1 MQFGCHALPAP
12 EGAGPKHG
20 TPTHYNPAV
29 RADRL
34 LMLVG
39 PLVVVVLIV
48 WLAGF
53 SGPDRPHAFAEALWV
68 LFTSAPLA
76 LCWLVAAFGYGW
88 PLRRWLLDE
97 GPDWAAIDMG
107 LGVAFMLIV
116 DAGLGALGIL
126 QQSGGFGAWVVVLIG
141 FGLVIAQL
149 RRVLRPSAMV
159 PWPAWAA
166 APAIAVLLLAVCS
179 APGWLWATEFGG
191 YDALS
196 YHLQLPKEWLALD
209 RIAPLDHNVYSYLPG
224 YVEAAYYHLAVLNG
238 DAIASVYACQ
248 LLHAGFT
255 LLTAALVGRIAW
267 RLGGRMVGAAAAAIV
282 LGTPWTVVAGSL
294 GYNDMVVAFLL
305 ATGLLVIQIAPPD
318 SLRRGAALGMLAAA
332 ACGAKLTAIGFV
344 AVPLGLL
351 MLAAVPPKRWLA
363 PAVGAVIAAVI
374 CLLPYLVRNW
384 VYSGNPVFPFATGL
398 LGLGHWTQQQAEIW
412 TSGHLPDLGLAG
424 RLGEAWNQLARFG
437 IGPNPDPA
445 VPWRPQ
451 WSLLPWL
458 AAGGLAAGLATPA
471 LRSRSWR
478 LAMVLA
484 VQLVFWLALTHIKSR
499 FMLPAVVPA
508 ALALAIGLEAIAARA
523 RPPVFAG
530 VLAAVTLA
538 WCCLPVV
545 ILLGERNRMPAA
557 MVGWGDVLTGNGLT
571 DSERPAL
578 ADAFPVVYVNHIL
591 APETRTLLVG
601 EATPLYYRGHVA
613 YQTTWD
619 RGPLSEVLRHS
630 DDPRQ
635 WMVGLREQ
643 GFTHLMVNPEMLE
656 LWENE
661 GWNDPLL
668 TAPRV
673 IDAAEQYADLEREF
687 PVGLRLYRLR

>member
-1 MQFGCHALPAP
+1 M
-12 EGAGPKHG
+12 
-20 TPTHYNPAV
+20 

-351 MLAAVPPKRWLA
+351 MLSRAQLGLQRQPGLSVRHGIARPGSLDATAGGDLDERTSARPGSCRPAGRGMEPACPLRHRAQPRSGGAVAAAMVSAAVAGRGRSRRGAGDARPALTVLA
-363 PAVGAVIAAVI
+363 AGNGAGSAA
-374 CLLPYLVRNW
+374 
-384 VYSGNPVFPFATGL
+384 GL
-398 LGLGHWTQQQAEIW
+398 LAGPDPHQVAVHASCRRPGGTGAGDRPRGHP
-412 TSGHLPDLGLAG
+412 SGRDPARRAQPHAGGDG
-424 RLGEAWNQLARFG
+424 RLGR
-437 IGPNPDPA
+437 
-445 VPWRPQ
+445 
-451 WSLLPWL
+451 
-458 AAGGLAAGLATPA
+458 
-471 LRSRSWR
+471 
-478 LAMVLA
+478 
-484 VQLVFWLALTHIKSR
+484 
-499 FMLPAVVPA
+499 
-508 ALALAIGLEAIAARA
+508 RA
-523 RPPVFAG
+523 
-530 VLAAVTLA
+530 
-538 WCCLPVV
+538 
-545 ILLGERNRMPAA
+545 
-557 MVGWGDVLTGNGLT
+557 
-571 DSERPAL
+571 
-578 ADAFPVVYVNHIL
+578 
-591 APETRTLLVG
+591 
-601 EATPLYYRGHVA
+601 
-613 YQTTWD
+613 D
-619 RGPLSEVLRHS
+619 R
-630 DDPRQ
+630 
-635 WMVGLREQ
+635 
-643 GFTHLMVNPEMLE
+643 
-656 LWENE
+656 
-661 GWNDPLL
+661 
-668 TAPRV
+668 
-673 IDAAEQYADLEREF
+673 
-687 PVGLRLYRLR
+687 

>member
-1 MQFGCHALPAP
+1 MAP
-12 EGAGPKHG
+12 HVL
-20 TPTHYNPAV
+20 YNPAV

-53 SGPDRPHAFAEALWV
+53 SGPDRPSAFAEALWV
-68 LFTSAPLA
+68 LFTSVPLA

-88 PLRRWLLDE
+88 PLRRWLLGE

-107 LGVAFMLIV
+107 LGVAFMLIL
-116 DAGLGALGIL
+116 DAGLGAMGIL
-126 QQSGGFGAWVVVLIG
+126 QKSGGLGAWVVVLVG

-159 PWPAWAA
+159 PWLAWAA

-209 RIAPLDHNVYSYLPG
+209 RITPLDHNVYSYLPG
-224 YVEAAYYHLAVLNG
+224 YVEAAYYHLAVLHG
-238 DAIASVYACQ
+238 DAVASVYACQ

-255 LLTAALVGRIAW
+255 LLTAAVVGRIAR
-267 RLGGRMVGAAAAAIV
+267 RLGGRMVGAAAAVIV

-294 GYNDMVVAFLL
+294 GYNDMAVVFLL

-363 PAVGAVIAAVI
+363 PVGGAVAVAVI

-412 TSGHLPDLGLAG
+412 TSGHLPDLGLTG

-478 LAMVLA
+478 LGMVLA

-508 ALALAIGLEAIAARA
+508 ALAVAIGLEAIAARA
-523 RPPVFAG
+523 RPSVLAG

-538 WCCLPVV
+538 WCFLPVV
-545 ILLGERNRMPAA
+545 ILLSEVRTLRDERIRMPAA
-557 MVGWGDVLTGNGLT
+557 WVGLVDDLTGDGLLP
-571 DSERPAL
+571 SERRVISNQLPAVYL
-578 ADAFPVVYVNHIL
+578 NHVMDA
-591 APETRTLLVG
+591 ETRTLLVG
-601 EATPLYYRGHVA
+601 EAAPLYYRGDVA

-619 RGPLSEVLRHS
+619 RGPLSRAMDLRP
-630 DDPRQ
+630 DDPAG
-635 WMVGLREQ
+635 WMDALRAE
-643 GFTHLMVNPEMLE
+643 GFTHLLVEPTMLRIWAE
-656 LWENE
+656 S
-661 GWNDPLL
+661 GWNDHRITVEGVL
-668 TAPRV
+668 
-673 IDAAEQYADLEREF
+673 DAADRHALLEREF
-687 PVGLRLYRLR
+687 PHGVRLYRLK

>member
-1 MQFGCHALPAP
+1 M
-12 EGAGPKHG
+12 
-20 TPTHYNPAV
+20 

-34 LMLVG
+34 LMFVG
-39 PLVVVVLIV
+39 PLVVVVLIA

-53 SGPDRPHAFAEALWV
+53 SGPDRPSAFAEALWV
-68 LFTSAPLA
+68 LFTSVPLA

-88 PLRRWLLDE
+88 PLRRWLLGE

-107 LGVAFMLIV
+107 LGAAFMLV
-116 DAGLGALGIL
+116 LDAGLGALGIL
-126 QQSGGFGAWVVVLIG
+126 QESGGFGAWVVVLIG

-159 PWPAWAA
+159 PWPAWAV

-209 RIAPLDHNVYSYLPG
+209 RITPLDHNVYSYLPG
-224 YVEAAYYHLAVLNG
+224 YVEAAYYHLAVLHG
-238 DAIASVYACQ
+238 DAVASVYACQ

-267 RLGGRMVGAAAAAIV
+267 RLGGRTVGAAAAAIV

-318 SLRRGAALGMLAAA
+318 SLRRGAAVGMLAAA

-351 MLAAVPPKRWLA
+351 MLAAVAPRRWPA
-363 PAVGAVIAAVI
+363 PLVGMATAAVI

-437 IGPNPDPA
+437 IGPSPDPTE
-445 VPWRPQ
+445 PWKPQ

-458 AAGGLAAGLATPA
+458 AAAGLAVGLAKPA
-471 LRSRSWR
+471 LRSRAWR
-478 LAMVLA
+478 LGMVLA

-499 FMLPAVVPA
+499 FLLPAVVPA
-508 ALALAIGLEAIAARA
+508 ALVVAVGLEAVAARA
-523 RPPVFAG
+523 RPPIFAG
-530 VLAAVTLA
+530 VLAVVTLA

-578 ADAFPVVYVNHIL
+578 A
-591 APETRTLLVG
+591 
-601 EATPLYYRGHVA
+601 
-613 YQTTWD
+613 
-619 RGPLSEVLRHS
+619 
-630 DDPRQ
+630 
-635 WMVGLREQ
+635 
-643 GFTHLMVNPEMLE
+643 
-656 LWENE
+656 
-661 GWNDPLL
+661 
-668 TAPRV
+668 
-673 IDAAEQYADLEREF
+673 
-687 PVGLRLYRLR
+687 

>member
-1 MQFGCHALPAP
+1 
-12 EGAGPKHG
+12 
-20 TPTHYNPAV
+20 V

-34 LMLVG
+34 LMLLG

-53 SGPDRPHAFAEALWV
+53 CGPDRPHAFAEALWV
-68 LFTSAPLA
+68 LFTSMPLA
-76 LCWLVAAFGYGW
+76 LCWLLAAFGYGW
-88 PLRRWLLDE
+88 PLRRWLLGE
-97 GPDWAAIDMG
+97 GSDWAAIDMG
-107 LGVAFMLIV
+107 LGVAFMLV
-116 DAGLGALGIL
+116 LDAGLGAMGIL
-126 QQSGGFGAWVVVLIG
+126 QQSGGLGAWVVVLVG

-179 APGWLWATEFGG
+179 APGWIWATEFGG
-191 YDALS
+191 FDALS

-209 RIAPLDHNVYSYLPG
+209 RITPLDHNVYSYLPG
-224 YVEAAYYHLAVLNG
+224 YVEAAYYHLAVLHG

-255 LLTAALVGRIAW
+255 LLTAAVVGRIAW
-267 RLGGRMVGAAAAAIV
+267 RHGGRAVGAAAAAIV

-294 GYNDMVVAFLL
+294 GYNDMAVAFLL

-318 SLRRGAALGMLAAA
+318 SLRRGAAVGLLAAA

-351 MLAAVPPKRWLA
+351 MLAAVPPKRWPA
-363 PAVGAVIAAVI
+363 PAVGAAIAAVL
-374 CLLPYLVRNW
+374 CLLPYLARNW

-424 RLGEAWNQLARFG
+424 RFGEAWNQLARFG
-437 IGPNPDPA
+437 IGPNPDPTEPRRA
-445 VPWRPQ
+445 Q

-458 AAGGLAAGLATPA
+458 AAGGLAAGLAIPA

-478 LAMVLA
+478 LGMVLA
-484 VQLVFWLALTHIKSR
+484 VQLVFWLAFTHIKSR

-508 ALALAIGLEAIAARA
+508 ALALAIGLEAIAART
-523 RPPVFAG
+523 RSSIFVT
-530 VLAAVTLA
+530 VLAIATRT

-557 MVGWGDVLTGNGLT
+557 MVGLSDVLTGDGL
-571 DSERPAL
+571 SENERL
-578 ADAFPVVYVNHIL
+578 VIADAFPVVYVNHIL
-591 APETRTLLVG
+591 APETRTLLLGVV
-601 EATPLYYRGHVA
+601 TPLYYRGRVA
-613 YQTTWD
+613 YQTTWH
-619 RGPLSEVLRHS
+619 RGPLSEIMRGS

-643 GFTHLMVNPEMLE
+643 GFTHVMVNPEMLE
-656 LWENE
+656 LWEYE

-673 IDAAEQYADLEREF
+673 IEAAEQYADLEREF
-687 PVGLRLYRLR
+687 PAGLRLYRLR